1 MRVLDKIE
9 QQGYDVLGARPK
21 ISKLERVGILLGA
34 IGRRAFAR
42 AA

>member
-9 QQGYDVLGARPK
+9 GQGYDVLKARPYIGK
-21 ISKLERVGILLGA
+21 AERVGILLRA
-34 IGRRAFAR
+34 LLRRGVL